1 MKDLIS
7 IIDSYIE
14 ENYLQQCLYS
24 VPSFSDSI
32 IDFTSSLSKS
42 FSQTLLNMIDERGLV
57 DTDVYKKANI
67 DRRLFS
73 KMRSKDYHPR
83 KNTVIKLI
91 FAIELDIDDAE
102 ELLESAGYCLTN
114 SSLRDVIVMYFLENK
129 EYDLFIINDV
139 LKHYNQEYI

>member
-1 MKDLIS
+1 
-7 IIDSYIE
+7 
-14 ENYLQQCLYS
+14 
-24 VPSFSDSI
+24 
-32 IDFTSSLSKS
+32 
-42 FSQTLLNMIDERGLV
+42 MIDERGLV

-114 SSLRDVIVMYFLENK
+114 SSLRDVIIMYFLEIK

>member
-24 VPSFSDSI
+24 VASFSDSI
-32 IDFTSSLSKS
+32 IDFTSTLSKS
-42 FSQTLLNMIDERGLV
+42 FSQTLLYMIDERGFV

-73 KMRSKDYHPR
+73 KMRNKDYQPR

-102 ELLESAGYCLTN
+102 ELLESAGYVLTT
-114 SSLRDVIVMYFLENK
+114 SSLRDVIIMYFLENK